1 MVTVER
7 YTYPE
12 SVREKSIAARKAII
26 ELMHEI
32 FETGV
37 VQETDFKDTCSDM
50 LMTLKMYRDGFL
62 IPEQRPRKKVMF
74 ENGLPVLKDGKLQFE
89 D

>member
-1 MVTVER
+1 VVTADR
-7 YTYPE
+7 CTYSE

-26 ELMHEI
+26 ELMHEV

-37 VQETDFKDTCSDM
+37 VQETDFKVNCSDL

-62 IPEQRPRKKVMF
+62 IPEQKPRKKVKF
-74 ENGLPVLKDGKLQFE
+74 ENGSPVLKDGKLVFE

>member
-1 MVTVER
+1 MVTDER
-7 YTYPE
+7 CTYPE

-26 ELMHEI
+26 ELMHEV

-37 VQETDFKDTCSDM
+37 VQETEFKGDCSHL

-62 IPEQRPRKKVMF
+62 MPDHKQCKKASFV
-74 ENGLPVLKDGKLQFE
+74 NGKLKFE